1 MSTLAAWRGRAHQ
14 RLVGRRQLFHLRL
27 VDHQMDRRPAFPPA
41 GIVVVRR
48 DLVEAE
54 LLVVIGA
61 DPFGRID
68 RALLERRIDV
78 AAGDLLRHHAEL
90 RDDLA
95 GKAADAHLEA
105 LQVGD
110 RVDLLA
116 EPAAHLGAG
125 VAAGIGRRALVAKNS
140 FNRSMPPP

>member
-1 MSTLAAWRGRAHQ
+1 MDGRS
-14 RLVGRRQLFHLRL
+14 
-27 VDHQMDRRPAFPPA
+27 AFPPA
-41 GIVVVRR
+41 GIVVVGR

-68 RALLERRIDV
+68 RALFQRRIDV
-78 AAGDLLRHHAEL
+78 AAGDLLRHDAEL
-90 RDDLA
+90 LDHLA

-105 LQVGD
+105 LEVGD

-116 EPAAHLGAG
+116 EPAAHLHAG
-125 VAAGIGRRALVAKNS
+125 IAAGTADTAPAWRRT
-140 FNRSMPPP
+140 R